1 MGYQLTQEQKDFL
14 DFIAAKHL
22 HTFYL
27 TGGTALSNFYLQHR
41 FSEDLDFFSSNNF
54 EITDV
59 TNLIGEAKKGIGF
72 TSFDFQQSF
81 NRNIYQLRFPKDR
94 FLKVE
99 FTYYPFEPI
108 EKPKDY
114 DGLLVDNLL
123 DIAVNKVFTITQQA
137 RGRDYYDLFVI
148 FGKTKWKFTDLL
160 KKARIKFDW
169 YIDYLQ
175 LGSQLLKVESLL
187 DEPILIDTSITKKKV
202 VDFFK
207 KLSTDFQKEILK
219 K

>member
-1 MGYQLTQEQKDFL
+1 MGYQLTKEQEAFL
-14 DFIAAKHL
+14 DFISLKHL
-22 HTFYL
+22 RPFYL
-27 TGGTALSNFYLQHR
+27 TGGTALGKFYLKHR
-41 FSEDLDFFSSNNF
+41 FSVDLDFFSTDSF
-54 EITDV
+54 KITDV
-59 TNLIGEAKKGIGF
+59 TNLIGEAKKHIRF
-72 TSFDFQQSF
+72 SSFDFQQSF
-81 NRNIYQLRFPKDR
+81 NRNMYQLRFPKDV

-99 FTYYPFEPI
+99 FTYFPFMPI

-114 DGLLVDNLL
+114 DGLLVDSLL

-148 FGKTKWKFTDLL
+148 MGKTKWKLTDLL

-169 YIDYLQ
+169 HIDYLQ
-175 LGSQLLKVESLL
+175 FGAQLLKVESFL
-187 DEPILIDTSITKKKV
+187 DDSILIDGSVNQEKV

-207 KLSTDFQKEILK
+207 TLSTDFQKEILK